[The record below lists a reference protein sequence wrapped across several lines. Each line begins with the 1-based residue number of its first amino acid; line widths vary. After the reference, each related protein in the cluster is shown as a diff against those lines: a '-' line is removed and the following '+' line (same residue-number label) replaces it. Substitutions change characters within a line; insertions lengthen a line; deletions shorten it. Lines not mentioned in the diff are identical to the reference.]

1 MPKRRSWSPSWA
13 DCHQVLEG
21 ACNPLAKQK
30 IVLAYSGGLDT
41 SVILAWLK
49 ETYDAEII
57 TFTADIG
64 QKEELDG
71 LREKALRTGAS
82 KVYIEDL
89 REEFARDFIFPMF
102 QAGALYEGQ
111 YLLGTSI
118 ARPLI
123 AKRMVEIAR
132 AEGATAIAHGATG
145 KGNDQVR
152 FELTAAA
159 LAPDLQVIAP
169 WRLEEF
175 RKAFPGRAEM
185 IAYAE
190 KHGIPV
196 RATAEKPYSIDRN
209 LLHISYESG
218 VLEDPWFDASSP
230 EMEDMYILTVSPEKA
245 PDEPEYVE
253 LEFEAGNCVAVNGER
268 LSPLGV
274 MEKLNE
280 LGGKHGIGRVD
291 MVENRFVGMKSR
303 GVYET
308 PGGTILYVAHRKIE
322 SLTMDREVMHLRD
335 SLIPKY
341 SALVYNG
348 FWFSPE
354 RLAIQALVTESQRNV
369 TGTVRLK
376 LYKGNVIAAGVK
388 SPVSL
393 YNPNIATMEADPTQA
408 YDQGDATG
416 FIRINALRLKVARG
430 VHRHW
435 PGWPSIG

>member
-1 MPKRRSWSPSWA
+1 M
-13 DCHQVLEG
+13 
-21 ACNPLAKQK
+21 AKEK

-41 SVILAWLK
+41 SVILKWLK

-57 TFTADIG
+57 AFTADIG

-71 LREKALRTGAS
+71 LEEKALATGAS
-82 KVYIEDL
+82 KVYIDDL
-89 REEFARDFIFPMF
+89 RDEFAKDFIYPMF

-123 AKRMVEIAR
+123 AKRMVDIAI

-152 FELTAAA
+152 FELNAAA
-159 LAPDLQVIAP
+159 LTPDIKVIAP

-175 RKAFPGRAEM
+175 RNQFPGRAEM

-190 KHGIPV
+190 KHDIPV
-196 RATAEKPYSIDRN
+196 TASAAKPYSMDRN

-218 VLEDPWFDASSP
+218 VLEDPWFDPSAP
-230 EMEDMYILTVSPEKA
+230 ENKGMFLLSNAPEDA
-245 PDEPEYVE
+245 PDEAEYLE
-253 LEFEAGNCVAVNGER
+253 LEFEAGNCVALNGEQ
-268 LSPLGV
+268 LSPLQV

-308 PGGTILYVAHRKIE
+308 PGGTILFTAHRKME
-322 SLTMDREVMHLRD
+322 SITMDREVMNLRD
-335 SLIPKY
+335 SLITRY
-341 SALVYNG
+341 ATLVYNG
-348 FWFSPE
+348 FWFAPE
-354 RLAIQALVTESQRNV
+354 RVALQALVYESQKNV
-369 TGTVRLK
+369 SGTVRVK
-376 LYKGNVIAAGVK
+376 LYKGNVIGAGVK

-393 YNPNIATMEADPTQA
+393 YNPDIATMEADPTQA

-416 FIRINALRLKVARG
+416 FIRLNALRLKVNAG
-430 VHRHW
+430 VTQNHK
-435 PGWPSIG
+435 

>member
-1 MPKRRSWSPSWA
+1 M
-13 DCHQVLEG
+13 
-21 ACNPLAKQK
+21 AKEK

-41 SVILAWLK
+41 SVILKWLK

-57 TFTADIG
+57 AFTADIG

-71 LREKALRTGAS
+71 LEEKALATGAS
-82 KVYIEDL
+82 KVYIDDL
-89 REEFARDFIFPMF
+89 RDEFAKDFIYPMF

-123 AKRMVEIAR
+123 AKRMVDIAI

-152 FELTAAA
+152 FELNAAA
-159 LAPDLQVIAP
+159 LTPDIKVIAP

-175 RKAFPGRAEM
+175 RNQFPGRAEM

-190 KHGIPV
+190 KHDIPV
-196 RATAEKPYSIDRN
+196 TASAAKPYSMDRN

-218 VLEDPWFDASSP
+218 VLEDPWFDPSAP
-230 EMEDMYILTVSPEKA
+230 ENKEMFLLSNAPEDA
-245 PDEPEYVE
+245 PDEAEYLE
-253 LEFEAGNCVAVNGER
+253 LEFEAGNCVALNGEQ
-268 LSPLGV
+268 LNPLQV

-308 PGGTILYVAHRKIE
+308 PGGTILFTAHRKME
-322 SLTMDREVMHLRD
+322 SITMDREVMNLRD
-335 SLIPKY
+335 SLITRY
-341 SALVYNG
+341 ATLVYNG
-348 FWFSPE
+348 FWFAPE
-354 RLAIQALVTESQRNV
+354 RVALQALVHESQKNV
-369 TGTVRLK
+369 SGTVRVK
-376 LYKGNVIAAGVK
+376 LYKGNIIGAGVK

-393 YNPNIATMEADPTQA
+393 YNPDIATMEADPTQA

-416 FIRINALRLKVARG
+416 FIRLNALRLKVNAG
-430 VHRHW
+430 VTQNHK
-435 PGWPSIG
+435 